1 MEYVPGIK
9 VTDQEKIIAAGL
21 DPIEIGQKIAE
32 SFLEQLCRHG
42 FFHCDQHPGNVVVE
56 KTEEGDLRLIYYDFG
71 MMDSF
76 NEQFR
81 KGLVDFLF
89 NFYIEDDTR
98 ECCNALAVLGILRD
112 DPNVDRIAV
121 ER

>member
-1 MEYVPGIK
+1 MNFY
-9 VTDQEKIIAAGL
+9 Q
-21 DPIEIGQKIAE
+21 
-32 SFLEQLCRHG
+32 
-42 FFHCDQHPGNVVVE
+42 HCDPHPGNVCVE
-56 KTEEGDLRLIYYDFG
+56 KTEEGNARLIYYDFG

-76 NEQFR
+76 NEDFR
-81 KGLVDFLF
+81 RGLVDFLF

-98 ECCNALAVLGILRD
+98 QVCNALAVLGILRD

>member
-1 MEYVPGIK
+1 MEYLPGIK
-9 VTDQEKIIAAGL
+9 ITDKEKIIEAGL
-21 DPIEIGQKIAE
+21 DPIEVGVKSAQA
-32 SFLEQLCRHG
+32 FMEQLCRHG
-42 FFHCDQHPGNVVVE
+42 FFHCDPHPGNVAVE
-56 KTEEGDLRLIYYDFG
+56 KDENGQMRIIFYDFG

-76 NEQFR
+76 SEEFR
-81 KGLVDFLF
+81 IGLVDFLF

-98 ECCNALAVLGILRD
+98 AVCNALAVLGIVRE